1 MRPMPL
7 LNVMSVGV
15 PSNITHLLQPL
26 DLTTNSA
33 AKKIEKGEFSNYFTE
48 ASLRRFLKNPDI
60 NVTTIKVDLRLK
72 TLNPRQALTTQRV
85 YKFLKSERGKEII
98 LAGWKAAGI
107 MGAVKKGHNGDT
119 PTLNPF
125 E

>member
-1 MRPMPL
+1 M
-7 LNVMSVGV
+7 VSVGV
-15 PSNITHLLQPL
+15 PSNMTHLFQPL

-33 AKKIEKGEFSNYFTE
+33 AKKIEKREFSNYFTE
-48 ASLRRFLKNPDI
+48 CITEALLKNPDI
-60 NVTTIKVDLRLK
+60 DVTTIKVDLRLK
-72 TLNPRQALTTQRV
+72 ALKPRHALTTQRV
-85 YKFLKSERGKEII
+85 YKFLKSEKGKEII

-107 MGAVKKGHNGDT
+107 MDAVKKGRNGDI